1 MPAAL
6 VAISEQGL
14 VIWVGDQIQFQGDLY
29 ELYDLWLRVSLL
41 QLHSLLHWPGSG
53 DRVYKKCNCA
63 SALQPDY
70 TFCCFNCHGANLP
83 PATIMACFNL
93 GANSKG
99 HTAGAFYLL
108 GA

>member
-53 DRVYKKCNCA
+53 DRVYKKMQLCLCIA
-63 SALQPDY
+63 ARL
-70 TFCCFNCHGANLP
+70 
-83 PATIMACFNL
+83 
-93 GANSKG
+93 
-99 HTAGAFYLL
+99 YLL
-108 GA
+108 LL